1 MAQLRIHLVGQLN
14 YEKFYKI
21 KSKLFLKGNIMDS
34 LLTYISIAAMMVVIP
49 GADTMLLVKNT
60 LSYGPK
66 AGRYTVLGMATGLSF
81 WTLIAIL
88 GLSVVIAKS
97 VILFSTIKYLG
108 AAYLIYL
115 GIKSFFAKSVFSLE
129 EIQVQANTPTK
140 SSNRHNKDSFRQAL
154 LSNIL
159 NPKTVLVYITVMPQF
174 INLSGNVN
182 QQLIVLALILT
193 LLAVI
198 WFLFLVYLMDFAKKW
213 LKNSKFQKGFQKS
226 TGLLLVGFGIKT
238 AL

>member
-1 MAQLRIHLVGQLN
+1 
-14 YEKFYKI
+14 
-21 KSKLFLKGNIMDS
+21 MDS
-34 LLTYISIAAMMVVIP
+34 LLTYISIAVMMVVIP

-66 AGRYTVLGMATGLSF
+66 AGRYTVLGMATGLTF

-129 EIQVQANTPTK
+129 EIQAQANASAK
-140 SSNRHNKDSFRQAL
+140 SSSRHNKESFMQAL
-154 LSNIL
+154 LSNVL

-174 INLSGNVN
+174 IDLNGNVN
-182 QQLIVLALILT
+182 QQLILLASILT
-193 LLAVI
+193 LLAVL
-198 WFLFLVYLMDFAKKW
+198 WFLTLVNVIDYAKKW
-213 LKNSKFQKGFQKS
+213 LNNPKFQKVFQKS
-226 TGLLLVGFGIKT
+226 TGLLLLGFGVKT
-238 AL
+238 GI

>member
-1 MAQLRIHLVGQLN
+1 
-14 YEKFYKI
+14 
-21 KSKLFLKGNIMDS
+21 MDS

-115 GIKSFFAKSVFSLE
+115 GIKSFFAKSLFSLE
-129 EIQVQANTPTK
+129 EIQAQANVPTA
-140 SSNRHNKDSFRQAL
+140 SSSRHNKDSFMQAL
-154 LSNIL
+154 LSNVL

-174 INLSGNVN
+174 IDLNGNVN
-182 QQLIVLALILT
+182 QQLIMLALILT
-193 LLAVI
+193 LLAVL
-198 WFLFLVYLMDFAKKW
+198 WFLTLVYVIDYAKKW
-213 LKNSKFQKGFQKS
+213 MNNSRFQKVFQKS
-226 TGLLLVGFGIKT
+226 TGLILVGFGVKT
-238 AL
+238 GI

>member
-1 MAQLRIHLVGQLN
+1 
-14 YEKFYKI
+14 
-21 KSKLFLKGNIMDS
+21 MDS

-60 LSYGPK
+60 LRYGPK
-66 AGRYTVLGMATGLSF
+66 AGRYTVLGMVTGLSF

-129 EIQVQANTPTK
+129 EIQAQANAPTN
-140 SSNRHNKDSFRQAL
+140 SSSRHNKESFKQAL
-154 LSNIL
+154 LSNVL

-174 INLSGNVN
+174 IDLNGNVN
-182 QQLIVLALILT
+182 QQLIVLASILT
-193 LLAVI
+193 LLAVL
-198 WFLFLVYLMDFAKKW
+198 WFLTLVYVIDYAKKW
-213 LKNSKFQKGFQKS
+213 LNNSKFQKVFQKS
-226 TGLLLVGFGIKT
+226 TGLMLVGFGVKT
-238 AL
+238 GI

>member
-1 MAQLRIHLVGQLN
+1 
-14 YEKFYKI
+14 
-21 KSKLFLKGNIMDS
+21 MDS

-115 GIKSFFAKSVFSLE
+115 GIKSFFAKSLFSLE
-129 EIQVQANTPTK
+129 EIQAQANGPTN
-140 SSNRHNKDSFRQAL
+140 SSSRHNKESFMQAL
-154 LSNIL
+154 LSNVL
-159 NPKTVLVYITVMPQF
+159 NPKTVLVYITIMPQF
-174 INLSGNVN
+174 IDLNGNVN
-182 QQLIVLALILT
+182 QQLIVLASILT
-193 LLAVI
+193 LLAVL
-198 WFLFLVYLMDFAKKW
+198 WFLTLVYVIDYAKKW
-213 LKNSKFQKGFQKS
+213 LNNSKFQKVFQKS
-226 TGLLLVGFGIKT
+226 TGLMLVGFGIKT
-238 AL
+238 GI

>member
-1 MAQLRIHLVGQLN
+1 
-14 YEKFYKI
+14 
-21 KSKLFLKGNIMDS
+21 MDS

-66 AGRYTVLGMATGLSF
+66 AGRYTVLGMAAGLTF

-129 EIQVQANTPTK
+129 EIQAQANASAK
-140 SSNRHNKDSFRQAL
+140 SSSRHNKESFMQAL
-154 LSNIL
+154 LSNVL
-159 NPKTVLVYITVMPQF
+159 NPKTVLVYITIMPQF
-174 INLSGNVN
+174 IDLNGNVN
-182 QQLIVLALILT
+182 QQLILLASILT
-193 LLAVI
+193 LLAVL
-198 WFLFLVYLMDFAKKW
+198 WFLTLVNVIDYAKKW
-213 LKNSKFQKGFQKS
+213 LNNPKFQKVFQKS
-226 TGLLLVGFGIKT
+226 TGLLLLGFGVKT
-238 AL
+238 GI

>member
-1 MAQLRIHLVGQLN
+1 
-14 YEKFYKI
+14 
-21 KSKLFLKGNIMDS
+21 MDS
-34 LLTYISIAAMMVVIP
+34 LLTYISIAVMMVVIP

-66 AGRYTVLGMATGLSF
+66 AGRYTVLGMATGLTF

-129 EIQVQANTPTK
+129 EIQAQANASAK
-140 SSNRHNKDSFRQAL
+140 SSSRQNKESFMQAL
-154 LSNIL
+154 LSNVL

-174 INLSGNVN
+174 IDLNGNVH
-182 QQLIVLALILT
+182 QQLIVLASILT
-193 LLAVI
+193 LLAVL
-198 WFLFLVYLMDFAKKW
+198 WFLTLVYVIDYAKNW
-213 LKNSKFQKGFQKS
+213 LNNPKFQKVFQKS
-226 TGLLLVGFGIKT
+226 TGLLLLGFGVKT
-238 AL
+238 GI

>member
-1 MAQLRIHLVGQLN
+1 
-14 YEKFYKI
+14 
-21 KSKLFLKGNIMDS
+21 MDS

-60 LSYGPK
+60 LSYGPRS
-66 AGRYTVLGMATGLSF
+66 GRYTVLGMATGLSF

-115 GIKSFFAKSVFSLE
+115 GVKSFFAKSVFSLE
-129 EIQVQANTPTK
+129 EIQAQANAPIN
-140 SSNRHNKDSFRQAL
+140 SSSRHNKEAFMQAL
-154 LSNIL
+154 VSNVL

-174 INLSGNVN
+174 IDLNENVN
-182 QQLIVLALILT
+182 QQLIVLASILT
-193 LLAVI
+193 LLAVL
-198 WFLFLVYLMDFAKKW
+198 WFLTLVYVIDYAKKW
-213 LKNSKFQKGFQKS
+213 LNNSKFQKVFQKS
-226 TGLLLVGFGIKT
+226 SGLILVGFGVKT
-238 AL
+238 GI

>member
-1 MAQLRIHLVGQLN
+1 
-14 YEKFYKI
+14 
-21 KSKLFLKGNIMDS
+21 MDS

-129 EIQVQANTPTK
+129 EIKAQANAPAN
-140 SSNRHNKDSFRQAL
+140 SSSRHNKESFMQAL
-154 LSNIL
+154 LSNVL
-159 NPKTVLVYITVMPQF
+159 NPKTVLVYITIMPQF
-174 INLSGNVN
+174 IDLNGNVN
-182 QQLIVLALILT
+182 QQLIVLASILT
-193 LLAVI
+193 LLAVL
-198 WFLFLVYLMDFAKKW
+198 WFLTLVYVIDYAKKW
-213 LKNSKFQKGFQKS
+213 LNNSKFQKVFQKS
-226 TGLLLVGFGIKT
+226 TGLMLVGFGVKT
-238 AL
+238 GI

>member
-1 MAQLRIHLVGQLN
+1 
-14 YEKFYKI
+14 
-21 KSKLFLKGNIMDS
+21 MDS

-49 GADTMLLVKNT
+49 GVDTMLLVKNT
-60 LSYGPK
+60 LRYGPK

-129 EIQVQANTPTK
+129 EIQAQANAPTN
-140 SSNRHNKDSFRQAL
+140 SSGRHNTESFMQAL
-154 LSNIL
+154 LSNVL

-174 INLSGNVN
+174 IDLNGNVN
-182 QQLIVLALILT
+182 QQLIVLASILT
-193 LLAVI
+193 LLAVL
-198 WFLFLVYLMDFAKKW
+198 WFLTLVYVIDYAKKW
-213 LKNSKFQKGFQKS
+213 LNNSKFQKLLQKS
-226 TGLLLVGFGIKT
+226 TGLILVGFGVKT
-238 AL
+238 GI

>member
-1 MAQLRIHLVGQLN
+1 
-14 YEKFYKI
+14 
-21 KSKLFLKGNIMDS
+21 MDS

-81 WTLIAIL
+81 WTLIAVL
-88 GLSVVIAKS
+88 GLAVVIAQS
-97 VILFSTIKYLG
+97 VVLFNTIKYLG
-108 AAYLIYL
+108 AAYLIFL

-129 EIQVQANTPTK
+129 AIQEQANTPTE
-140 SSNRHNKDSFRQAL
+140 SSNRHNKKSFRQAL

-174 INLSGNVN
+174 IDLSGNVN

-193 LLAVI
+193 LLAVT

-213 LKNSKFQKGFQKS
+213 LNNSRFQKVFQKS
-226 TGLLLVGFGIKT
+226 TGLILVGFGIKT
-238 AL
+238 AS

>member
-1 MAQLRIHLVGQLN
+1 
-14 YEKFYKI
+14 
-21 KSKLFLKGNIMDS
+21 MDS

-129 EIQVQANTPTK
+129 EIQAQANASAK
-140 SSNRHNKDSFRQAL
+140 SSSRHNKESFMQAL
-154 LSNIL
+154 LSNVL

-174 INLSGNVN
+174 IDLNGNVN
-182 QQLIVLALILT
+182 QQLILLASILT
-193 LLAVI
+193 LLAVL
-198 WFLFLVYLMDFAKKW
+198 WFLTLVNVIDYAKKW
-213 LKNSKFQKGFQKS
+213 LNNPKFQKVFQKS
-226 TGLLLVGFGIKT
+226 TGLLLLGFGVKT
-238 AL
+238 GI

>member
-1 MAQLRIHLVGQLN
+1 
-14 YEKFYKI
+14 
-21 KSKLFLKGNIMDS
+21 MDS
-34 LLTYISIAAMMVVIP
+34 LLTYISIAAMMVIIP

-60 LSYGPK
+60 LSFGPK
-66 AGRYTVLGMATGLSF
+66 AGRYTVLGMAMGLSF

-115 GIKSFFAKSVFSLE
+115 GIKSFFAKSIFSLE
-129 EIQVQANTPTK
+129 EIKEQANTPAKPT
-140 SSNRHNKDSFRQAL
+140 NRHNKDSLMQAL

-159 NPKTVLVYITVMPQF
+159 NPKTVLVYITIMPQF
-174 INLSGNVN
+174 INLNENVN

-193 LLAVI
+193 LLAVG
-198 WFLFLVYLMDFAKKW
+198 WFLILVYLIDYAKKW
-213 LKNSKFQKGFQKS
+213 LKNSKFQKAFQKS
-226 TGLLLVGFGIKT
+226 TGVILVGFGIKT
-238 AL
+238 GI

>member
-1 MAQLRIHLVGQLN
+1 
-14 YEKFYKI
+14 
-21 KSKLFLKGNIMDS
+21 MDS

-115 GIKSFFAKSVFSLE
+115 GIKSFFAKRTFSLE
-129 EIQVQANTPTK
+129 EIQAQAHTPMEY
-140 SSNRHNKDSFRQAL
+140 SNRHNKDSFIQAL
-154 LSNIL
+154 LSNVL
-159 NPKTVLVYITVMPQF
+159 NPKTVLVYITIMPQF
-174 INLSGNVN
+174 INLNENVN
-182 QQLIVLALILT
+182 QQLMVLALILT
-193 LLAVI
+193 LLAVL
-198 WFLFLVYLMDFAKKW
+198 WFLFLVYLIDYAKKW
-213 LKNSKFQKGFQKS
+213 LNNSKFQKAFQKS
-226 TGLLLVGFGIKT
+226 TGLILVGFGIKT
-238 AL
+238 GI